1 MPALDALNDA
11 NGELFVP
18 HDEARK
24 REMAN
29 ARAIVFRVSG
39 TCGRAQM
46 LQSVCVLRLCM
57 YVDP

>member
-11 NGELFVP
+11 NGELFVM

-29 ARAIVFRVSG
+29 AHAVVFRVSG
-39 TCGRAQM
+39 A
-46 LQSVCVLRLCM
+46 
-57 YVDP
+57 